1 MIPCRKNETKFSK
14 FGAFIWSPEQFLKN
28 WSKTTEK
35 ITKFAI
41 SQYFQKWFVPSG
53 PDFYAIFKM
62 GLKFS
67 VPLKLTKLLSNL

>member
-14 FGAFIWSPEQFLKN
+14 FGAFIWSPEQFLQN

-35 ITKFAI
+35 ITKVAI
-41 SQYFQKWFVPSG
+41 FQYFQKWFVPSG

-62 GLKFS
+62 GCYIS
-67 VPLKLTKLLSNL
+67 VL